1 MALTKIKRM
10 NKKWKHEQKRKQAR
24 IKKSNQAMLPK
35 ARKLHLVEPIISD
48 DAVDKF
54 INKT

>member
-24 IKKSNQAMLPK
+24 IKKSNQAILPK